1 MPLKSTIVAL
11 AFALALALYIT
22 MGAGA
27 SITLD
32 GAGSTNS
39 GGIFQVWTKSYRFS
53 RDDITV
59 RYTEAGATAALA
71 QYTQGLLDFVVTDR
85 GITSQAEEY
94 ANLVQFPVAGQALV
108 IGYNLPELN
117 STDPTLILN
126 RTVLAEIWRGQ
137 VTTWD
142 HPSIRDLNPDIA
154 AKLPSQ
160 TIFVGYSESSSVL
173 SFPEVFKLT
182 LESFSADFKA
192 QFAAVNRTFSQLPP
206 ALNGNA
212 ASAGGSSPARAA
224 WLQGH
229 PYGLTYLNYVE
240 LTGDTSAARMVNK
253 AGTLVSPTVEAIQ
266 SAMADFQAEYEVG
279 DFTVD
284 ILDANGT
291 DSWPMAYLTFFA
303 MDQNVSTADCT
314 NVQEL
319 LNFVSWIHTNDE
331 ASTVAVET
339 SVAPL
344 DVGLRKK
351 LINLLNTVQCNGEE
365 AFSTSVLVAAGAQLT
380 LINTWA
386 SSWSSDQGKLKYYDD
401 TSANAKAQIVNYN
414 IDFGVSG
421 NALGDGWDQLIE
433 DAAVLPLAALPLV
446 PAYNI
451 PELVAAGYN
460 LVLDAKVVAL
470 IYLNNITMWSDQRI
484 KDINEPAVAA
494 LLPAQPI
501 VVITENQTS
510 INTIFTKWLSELVP
524 NWSTDIRQALFDR
537 TAPSSAD
544 SV

>member
-1 MPLKSTIVAL
+1 MPHKSAIVAL
-11 AFALALALYIT
+11 ALTLALALCFT
-22 MGAGA
+22 LGAGT

-59 RYTEAGATAALA
+59 RYAEAGATAALT

-85 GITSQAEEY
+85 GISTSQAEEY
-94 ANLVQFPVAGQALV
+94 ANLVQFPVAGQAMV

-117 STDPTLILN
+117 STDSTLILN
-126 RTVLAEIWRGQ
+126 RTVLAEIWGGQ
-137 VTTWD
+137 ITTWD
-142 HPSIRDLNPDIA
+142 HPAIRDLNPDIA

-160 TIFVGYSESSSVL
+160 TIFVGYSDSSSVL

-182 LESFSADFKA
+182 LESFSDDFKA

-212 ASAGGSSPARAA
+212 ASAGGSSPARAV
-224 WLQGH
+224 WLQGR
-229 PYGLTYLNYVE
+229 PYGLTYLNYAE
-240 LTGDTSAARMVNK
+240 LTGNASAARMVNK

-266 SAMADFQAEYEVG
+266 SAMADFQTEYEDG

-319 LNFVSWIHTNDE
+319 LNFVAWIHTNEE
-331 ASTVAVET
+331 ASTVAIET

-344 DVGLRKK
+344 DVSLRKK

-365 AFSTSVLVAAGAQLT
+365 AFSTSVLGGRRRAAHAYQHLGVVLVERPGQAQ
-380 LINTWA
+380 
-386 SSWSSDQGKLKYYDD
+386 
-401 TSANAKAQIVNYN
+401 
-414 IDFGVSG
+414 
-421 NALGDGWDQLIE
+421 
-433 DAAVLPLAALPLV
+433 VL
-446 PAYNI
+446 
-451 PELVAAGYN
+451 
-460 LVLDAKVVAL
+460 
-470 IYLNNITMWSDQRI
+470 R
-484 KDINEPAVAA
+484 
-494 LLPAQPI
+494 
-501 VVITENQTS
+501 
-510 INTIFTKWLSELVP
+510 
-524 NWSTDIRQALFDR
+524 
-537 TAPSSAD
+537 
-544 SV
+544 